1 MRFTELNDSEKV
13 QSIKDNFILIL
24 ELLAREPERLKTYFK
39 VEKPKTIVAA
49 LEKIIVSMND
59 DEKSAAKKSNAEVE
73 EKTKIKNEE
82 LEKEYNN
89 KLATFE
95 KAAATISKLKKKD
108 GCLCGSCLD
117 LNTANKGV
125 PDELEVLIDIARK
138 EAEER
143 VY

>member
-24 ELLAREPERLKTYFK
+24 ELLARDPERLKTYFK